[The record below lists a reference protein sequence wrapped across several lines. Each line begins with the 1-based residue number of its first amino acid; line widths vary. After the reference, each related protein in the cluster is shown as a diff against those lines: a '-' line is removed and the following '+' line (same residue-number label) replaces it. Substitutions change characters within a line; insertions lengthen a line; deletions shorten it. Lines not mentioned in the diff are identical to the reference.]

1 MNRLVDSQSNWK
13 RPKRW
18 WRVARPSAGREVY
31 GPRNQAY
38 GRLSLHN
45 KTMHIHLAHWHLSL
59 ISYSIYLF
67 IFETLETSVPPQTM
81 HTHSDF
87 SISMWILQK
96 QICSLPDWL
105 ILNAMYLTRIL
116 IWRPHAWGLR
126 VRTLDTFRYTRVS
139 WLSTCQKKKPELLL
153 CYILS
158 FSVLKKILF

>member
-1 MNRLVDSQSNWK
+1 MGHET
-13 RPKRW
+13 RPMDDCLFTIKLCIFIW
-18 WRVARPSAGREVY
+18 PIVSWP
-31 GPRNQAY
+31 
-38 GRLSLHN
+38 
-45 KTMHIHLAHWHLSL
+45 IDILASSVILF
-59 ISYSIYLF
+59 IYLF

-105 ILNAMYLTRIL
+105 ILNAMYLIRIL

-139 WLSTCQKKKPELLL
+139 WLSTCQKKKPRTATLLYTIVL
-153 CYILS
+153 RFQKKKSFSKNILS
-158 FSVLKKILF
+158 IFPLLYWYIFC